1 MAEELFHRYS
11 FFNFTRDTWRE
22 AAERYVEL
30 EAALAELTQADEA
43 VDHDRL
49 HEAFGRCELC
59 EQLNDL
65 LRRRKEFAEQFA
77 GLWARNLLELTKEK

>member
-11 FFNFTRDTWRE
+11 FFNFTPDTWRQ
-22 AAERYVEL
+22 AAERYLEL
-30 EAALAELTQADEA
+30 EAALAELSKWDEA
-43 VDHDRL
+43 VDHDSL
-49 HEAFGRCELC
+49 YEALGRCRIC
-59 EQLNDL
+59 EDLNEL